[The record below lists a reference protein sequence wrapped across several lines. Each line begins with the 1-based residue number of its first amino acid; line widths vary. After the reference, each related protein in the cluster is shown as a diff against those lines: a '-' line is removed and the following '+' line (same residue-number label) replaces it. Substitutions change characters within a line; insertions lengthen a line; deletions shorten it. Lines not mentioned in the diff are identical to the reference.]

1 MDHFLESHLPHGLQF
16 MRCNHN
22 AGGATDDIGYP
33 EEVVVTI
40 PAGTD
45 PKHTIKITDEQKAF
59 LEEDKEF
66 KKLLALK
73 KFGIRWV
80 NAIPSRMLSDGE
92 RMDEMR
98 RMLNDKNA
106 EIARLKAGQ

>member
-1 MDHFLESHLPHGLQF
+1 MDYYLESHLPHALQF
-16 MRCNHN
+16 MRCKHN
-22 AGGATDDIGYP
+22 EDGATNDVGYP

-45 PKHTIKITDEQKAF
+45 PKHVVKLNDAQKAF

-66 KKLLALK
+66 KKLLTLN

-80 NAIPSRMLSDGE
+80 NAMPSRMLSESE
-92 RMDEMR
+92 RMEEMKR
-98 RMLNDKNA
+98 KINEQNA
-106 EIARLKAGQ
+106 EIARLKARV